1 MESYAR
7 KFKMA
12 ARSAIGA
19 TVRAVNKP
27 RKFAARRA
35 AITLVSLL
43 AVTKLLLCATI
54 VVKLCNDEFS

>member
-1 MESYAR
+1 MANYVR

-43 AVTKLLLCATI
+43 AVTKLLLCTTI
-54 VVKLCNDEFS
+54 VVKLCNDKFS

>member
-1 MESYAR
+1 
-7 KFKMA
+7 MA

-43 AVTKLLLCATI
+43 GVTKLRICTRI